1 MQNAD
6 ALVIRTVD
14 FSETSLIVTLFT
26 KEFGK
31 IEALAKG
38 GRRLKSPFESALDIL
53 AQIRVT
59 FLQKRGDALDLLT
72 ESKLVKRFRVTD
84 SNLAGLYGAY
94 YVAELV
100 DLLTDTGDAN
110 PAIYNLAVGVLGRLE
125 QGRFVQRSLLRFEE
139 LLLRAIGQQPS
150 LQQCVECGEMID
162 LEQAPR
168 HRIAFGH
175 LDGGVLCPD
184 CVRGHSQI
192 VSVTVEALRALVILA
207 DPKTPHDRWTG
218 FELNRGI
225 LGELRGLHN
234 NYLSHLIG
242 RKPRLHDWLKFITQN
257 DRETE

>member
-1 MQNAD
+1 MPNAD

-14 FSETSLIVTLFT
+14 FSETSLIVSLYT

-38 GRRLKSPFESALDIL
+38 GRRLKSPFESSLDIL

-72 ESKLVKRFRVTD
+72 ESKLVKRFRVTNV
-84 SNLAGLYGAY
+84 NLAGLYAAY

-100 DLLTDTGDAN
+100 DLLTDLGDVN
-110 PAIYNLAVGVLGRLE
+110 PTIYNLAVGVLGRLE
-125 QGRFVQRSLLRFEE
+125 QGQFVQRSLLRFEE

-150 LQQCVECGEMID
+150 LRHCVECGAKID
-162 LEQAPR
+162 LETTTR
-168 HRIAFGH
+168 RVHFGH
-175 LDGGVLCPD
+175 LDGGVLCHN
-184 CVRGHSQI
+184 CVRGHSPV
-192 VSVTVEALRALVILA
+192 VSVNVESLRALEMLA
-207 DPKTPHDRWTG
+207 NPKLSHAQWTG
-218 FELNRGI
+218 FELSRGS

-242 RKPRLHDWLKFITQN
+242 RKPRLHDWLKFIAKN
-257 DRETE
+257 DRESG